1 MAKRNIN
8 GGMSFDLKKDN
19 PIAVKDYLKAMD
31 KKNDNIFESQ
41 KRKTSNEMVGIGQY
55 FFNKIF
61 RIQSIGSSNL
71 FRKNYEQIEWC

>member
-55 FFNKIF
+55 FFNMFLTNQFVKF
-61 RIQSIGSSNL
+61 LWPMFSI
-71 FRKNYEQIEWC
+71 